1 LVVDNEKTV
10 YSRYEKRCHQ
20 FETKLQQQQ
29 QKAMIYSLLKRWCC
43 STIVVWKM
51 SVLFNKQSNNNS
63 PKLYAKLAGSVWR
76 NKVEKKISG
85 MTDLQNF
92 VHKLASINKYAQ
104 LQSSFTE
111 QSD

>member
-1 LVVDNEKTV
+1 LVVDNEKLCIV
-10 YSRYEKRCHQ
+10 DMKKRCHQ
-20 FETKLQQQQ
+20 FETKLQQQQQ

-85 MTDLQNF
+85 MTDL
-92 VHKLASINKYAQ
+92 
-104 LQSSFTE
+104 
-111 QSD
+111 